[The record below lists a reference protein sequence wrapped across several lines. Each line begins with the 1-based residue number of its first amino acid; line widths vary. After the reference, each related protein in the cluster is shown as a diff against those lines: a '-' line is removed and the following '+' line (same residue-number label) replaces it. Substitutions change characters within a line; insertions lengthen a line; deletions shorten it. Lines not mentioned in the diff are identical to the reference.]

1 VLALPTI
8 WPQICVSRILRY
20 NTKHA
25 VKFDGDMN
33 DIIVLLI
40 RTDKHLSF
48 FLLCVNRN
56 FNTHF
61 VCYIFQFVYVAFA
74 ARHRQPIAVER

>member
-1 VLALPTI
+1 
-8 WPQICVSRILRY
+8 
-20 NTKHA
+20 
-25 VKFDGDMN
+25 MN